1 VAVESGWTTR
11 RRQKVLVT
19 NGAEWTTEHGN
30 KRMHTESLDDED
42 GRRLKG
48 EAWDAMSWEQ
58 QHEFLDKTADLLVLK
73 YLYQN
78 EAISKDVFDTR
89 VSQVKAR

>member
-1 VAVESGWTTR
+1 MV
-11 RRQKVLVT
+11 Q

-30 KRMHTESLDDED
+30 KRMHTETLDDND

-48 EAWDAMSWEQ
+48 PEVWDAMSWADR
-58 QHEFLDKTADLLVLK
+58 HEFLDKTADLLVLK

-78 EAISKDVFDTR
+78 EAISKSVFETR
-89 VSQVKAR
+89 VNEVKAR